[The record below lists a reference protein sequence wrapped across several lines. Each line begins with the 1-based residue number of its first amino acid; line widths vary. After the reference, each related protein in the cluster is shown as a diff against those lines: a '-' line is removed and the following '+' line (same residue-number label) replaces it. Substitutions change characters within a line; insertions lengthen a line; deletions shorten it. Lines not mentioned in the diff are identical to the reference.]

1 MSISKE
7 KFKEMLREKGLKV
20 TNQRILVLEV
30 LADHRDKHLTAEDIY
45 ELVREDYP
53 EIGLATIYRT
63 VQLLLEMQL
72 VDRISLDDGCA
83 RYEIGEFFDGEERH
97 HHHHLICRTCGKIL
111 PFKDD
116 LLEDLEDKIDD
127 LKYQIRKK
135 EDAIEKDSSDFITK
149 NEELLTKKRELRGS
163 AAEEEAFEVYIAG
176 QKNKKYDSLKA
187 STQEE
192 MEQVSG
198 QCDVQKNKLVDVRM
212 LSLIHI

>member
-72 VDRISLDDGCA
+72 VDRINLDDGCA

-97 HHHHLICRTCGKIL
+97 HHHHLICRTCGKII

-116 LLEDLEDKIDD
+116 LLEDLEDKI
-127 LKYQIRKK
+127 
-135 EDAIEKDSSDFITK
+135 
-149 NEELLTKKRELRGS
+149 EETTGFHVQGVPKKR
-163 AAEEEAFEVYIAG
+163 
-176 QKNKKYDSLKA
+176 QKN
-187 STQEE
+187 STVSTWRCNFEE
-192 MEQVSG
+192 RKQWKNAYHSTRRSG
-198 QCDVQKNKLVDVRM
+198 KDRNEHH
-212 LSLIHI
+212 SF

>member
-116 LLEDLEDKIDD
+116 LLEDLEDKIEDTTGFPCVRPRIKV
-127 LKYQIRKK
+127 LWTVQGVPKKGGRKK
-135 EDAIEKDSSDFITK
+135 
-149 NEELLTKKRELRGS
+149 
-163 AAEEEAFEVYIAG
+163 V
-176 QKNKKYDSLKA
+176 
-187 STQEE
+187 
-192 MEQVSG
+192 
-198 QCDVQKNKLVDVRM
+198 VR
-212 LSLIHI
+212 